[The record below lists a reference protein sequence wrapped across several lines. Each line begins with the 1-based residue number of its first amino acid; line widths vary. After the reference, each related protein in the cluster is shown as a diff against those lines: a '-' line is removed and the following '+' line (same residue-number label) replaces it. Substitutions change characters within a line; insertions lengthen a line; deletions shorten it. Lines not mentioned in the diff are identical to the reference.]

1 MTSPSPVQIREA
13 NAHLVAVHRR
23 VADLEQRLEAAE
35 NTVRE
40 QAESLIR
47 KDEQLR
53 AATQEI
59 TENKDREIFFLQEKL
74 CRCEETVQRC
84 QQTLKERESLIAQ
97 LQHRCHLLDNICQSR
112 PLLDS
117 MLAQMAE
124 AERLGPLARVGATGT
139 GLGAGYGGSGGSG
152 GAGDTRANSLLT
164 DGESSCS
171 PNRVSNHKDVSL
183 SDDDTDSEDMDD
195 MGFGTTV

>member
-1 MTSPSPVQIREA
+1 MSSPSPVQIREA

-23 VADLEQRLEAAE
+23 VADLEQRLDAAE

-53 AATQEI
+53 ATTQEV
-59 TENKDREIFFLQEKL
+59 TENKDREISFLQEKL

-84 QQTLKERESLIAQ
+84 QQALKERESLIAQ
-97 LQHRCHLLDNICQSR
+97 LQHRCHLLDSICKSR

-124 AERLGPLARVGATGT
+124 AERLGPLGAAGT
-139 GLGAGYGGSGGSG
+139 MGPGLGAAYGGS
-152 GAGDTRANSLLT
+152 GAGDTRANSSLT
-164 DGESSCS
+164 DGESNCS
-171 PNRVSNHKDVSL
+171 PTRVSNHKDVSL
-183 SDDDTDSEDMDD
+183 SEDDMDSEDMDD